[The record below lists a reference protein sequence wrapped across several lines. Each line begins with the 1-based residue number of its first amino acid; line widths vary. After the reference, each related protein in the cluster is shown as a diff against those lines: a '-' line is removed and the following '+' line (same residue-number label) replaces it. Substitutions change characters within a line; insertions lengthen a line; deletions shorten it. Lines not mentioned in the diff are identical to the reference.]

1 MSEQTSNTIV
11 LKQPPSLFLSQSW
24 FDDVHQLNHQ
34 VGDLYL
40 PPTLAQLVVNIDIN
54 DNKANT
60 KLHLYQGKLWQ
71 NHNDTAVS
79 TITIDKPTLQML
91 IQKKDPNIA
100 LEAFF
105 NGKIRIDGDLS
116 VVLNLKTT
124 TASQEQKQLFKQIL
138 SQTTF
143 DPDHF

>member
-1 MSEQTSNTIV
+1 MPEQISNAIC
-11 LKQPPSLFLSQSW
+11 LNQSSNPFLSQNW
-24 FDDVHQLNHQ
+24 FDYVHKLNHQ

-40 PPTLAQLVVNIDIN
+40 PPTLVQLIINIDVN

-71 NHNDTAVS
+71 NHNDTANS
-79 TITIDKPTLQML
+79 TISIDKPTLQML

-105 NGKIRIDGDLS
+105 NGNIHIDGDLS
-116 VVLNLKTT
+116 AVLNLKTA
-124 TASQEQKQLFKQIL
+124 TASPEQKQLFKQIL

-143 DPDHF
+143 D